1 MSSALHAIKWR
12 LNSIFKLSLEKT
24 NGSGRNWQT
33 LNHGETLGELSTTG
47 TEDRNDF
54 GIAVDMDVTVLSF

>member
-1 MSSALHAIKWR
+1 MSSAVHTIKWR

-33 LNHGETLGELSTTG
+33 LNHGETFGELSITG
-47 TEDRNDF
+47 TEVRNDF
-54 GIAVDMDVTVLSF
+54 AIAMDMDVTVLSF